1 MSAPLSQVALLP
13 GTGWA
18 SESVMYVGGSTQ
30 GDWVYLQKTLKSVTV
45 KALGLWNQD
54 L

>member
-18 SESVMYVGGSTQ
+18 LESVVYDAGSTQ

-45 KALGLWNQD
+45 KARGLWDQD